1 VTATGAP
8 GQDGGGG
15 AAPATTADL
24 LPTASGRETWRA
36 AGRLLRPHRAVTAAA
51 LTTLVLST
59 VVGLTVPP
67 LLGRIVD
74 VVLADGGASGGD
86 IDRLA
91 ALLLAA
97 VAAQAVLGGLAT
109 ALVAVAG
116 ERALA
121 DLRETVVG
129 RALDL
134 RLADVERTPSGD
146 LLARVTG
153 DVEAVSR
160 SFREALPELVG
171 AVLTVGLTLVGL
183 ALLDWRLALAGL
195 VVAPIHVLA
204 TRWYLRRSGPV
215 YASERVALGA
225 RTSQVSET
233 LGGAAT
239 VRAFRLQDDHGD
251 RVDRASSRAIDR
263 SLLAARIRSRFFA
276 WLNGAELVGLGT
288 VLAVGF
294 VAVRADVVTV
304 GEATAAALYFHRL
317 FNPFNAMLGL
327 LDTAQDAGAALA
339 RLVGVASVVPPAEP
353 AAPESPLD
361 ASVVLRGVG
370 HEYVSGHPVLRDVDL
385 RVAPGERVAV
395 VGPTGA
401 GKTTLAK
408 LVAGIHDP
416 TAGRVLLGGRSPA
429 ELGGARTRA
438 VVALVTQEV
447 HVFSGT
453 VADDLR
459 LVRPDACDADLVAAL
474 DRVGARAW
482 VEALP
487 HGLATTVGEGGHV
500 LGPAQAQQLALARLV
515 LADRPVVVLDEA
527 TAEAGSAGARVLEAS
542 AARAVEGR
550 TVLVVAH
557 RLTQA
562 AAADRVV
569 VLEAGRVV
577 EDGMHDELVAAGGAY
592 ARLWSA
598 WRRGR
603 T

>member
-1 VTATGAP
+1 M
-8 GQDGGGG
+8 
-15 AAPATTADL
+15 TTEAVDQL
-24 LPTASGRETWRA
+24 LPTASGRETWRVTR
-36 AGRLLRPHRAVTAAA
+36 RLLRPHRGVTAAA
-51 LTTLVLST
+51 LTTLLLST
-59 VVGLTVPP
+59 AAGLTVPP

-74 VVLADGGASGGD
+74 VVLDEGTTAAV
-86 IDRLA
+86 DRLA
-91 ALLLAA
+91 VLLLAA

-129 RALDL
+129 RALGL
-134 RLADVERTPSGD
+134 PLADVERTPAGD

-183 ALLDWRLALAGL
+183 AVLDWRLALAGL

-215 YASERVALGA
+215 YASERVALGT

-239 VRAFRLQDDHGD
+239 VRAFRLQDRHGTL
-251 RVDRASSRAIDR
+251 VDRASAAAIDR
-263 SLLAARIRSRFFA
+263 SLLAARIRSGFFA

-294 VAVRADVVTV
+294 LSVRADVVTV

-327 LDTAQDAGAALA
+327 LDTAQNAGAALA
-339 RLVGVASVVPPAEP
+339 RLIGVTFVVPPPEP
-353 AAPESPLD
+353 VRPARPAD
-361 ASVVLRGVG
+361 ASVVLAGVG
-370 HEYVSGHPVLRDVDL
+370 HEYVPGHPVLHDVDL

-395 VGPTGA
+395 VGPSGA

-408 LVAGIHDP
+408 LAAGIHEP
-416 TAGRVLLGGRSPA
+416 TTGQVLLGGRTPG
-429 ELGGARTRA
+429 EMGARMIRA
-438 VVALVTQEV
+438 TVALVTQEV
-447 HVFSGT
+447 HVYSGN

-459 LVRPDACDADLVAAL
+459 LVRPAAADDDLLAAL
-474 DRVGARAW
+474 DTVGARAW

-487 HGLATTVGEGGHV
+487 DGLATTVGEGGHL
-500 LGPAQAQQLALARLV
+500 LGPAQAHQLALARLV
-515 LADRPVVVLDEA
+515 LADRPIVVLDEA
-527 TAEAGSAGARVLEAS
+527 TAEAGSAGARVLERA

-562 AAADRVV
+562 ATADCVV
-569 VLEAGRVV
+569 VVEHGRVV
-577 EDGMHDELVAAGGAY
+577 EEGAHHTLVTAGGPY
-592 ARLWSA
+592 SRLWSA

-603 T
+603 